1 MTLLTIFSHRR
12 RSVFTAGTDSVR
24 ADTWRPATEF
34 KPALAWSVTAS
45 VAGIFAAAGLAPTL
59 AATLVGLVSA
69 FMAGIRLKSGMAVL
83 KDRAALAGS
92 ALELV
97 SCRIFARRLLRARRD
112 MARKGDTETFA
123 PVWFGRG
130 FDWGPEHAQK
140 LYELSKID
148 VERLIPHRNIC
159 RRLTGTAPKDPRTVG
174 LAAIDGLES
183 RKKDIW
189 VSEKTLEGGTLIVG
203 TTQAGKGVLLTSLVT
218 QAILRGEAVIV
229 IDPKMS
235 SRLKNAVTAAAKLAN
250 RSDPLFFHP
259 NDREG
264 IRINP
269 LTHFERPSEIASRL
283 TAVMADS
290 GPFTSFAW
298 SAVNV
303 VVNLLVHV
311 GRTPSIA
318 GIESVLTGDFEDLLL
333 EAVELDCGPDLFD
346 TLVSEVKLK
355 GKKGREGV
363 LVLLDKARDREA
375 LSEVTL
381 KGAATYA
388 HDPVHFSKITASLM
402 PVLAMLTSGA
412 LRQTLSPADDD
423 AEAMSL
429 SEIIAQRKILY
440 VCLNSLPD
448 PTVAGAIGSLLLA
461 DLASCAGE
469 RYNDTSIARTTVSLF
484 VDECS
489 NVINRSL
496 IEILNKGAE
505 SGLRTTCAMQTVAD
519 LAARLGSTDEARMAL
534 GNFNSLVS
542 LRTKDRLTQ
551 EFVAETF
558 GRTYIAN
565 TAATLTSASDTAHPG
580 HFTAGAS
587 RQITAS
593 REEIIP
599 CDVLG
604 KLPNCEFFASLA
616 GGRLVKGRTPILIAD
631 EDLVSGSNLSS
642 FERNFHDHKAF
653 EIPRLRWPVSDHSP
667 VACRLLL
674 CLGLNRSSRF

>member
-1 MTLLTIFSHRR
+1 MPPPAASALNALSPDPIPDLLVSFMTLLTIFSRRR

-45 VAGIFAAAGLAPTL
+45 VAGVFAAAGLAPTL

-83 KDRAALAGS
+83 KGRAALAGS
-92 ALELV
+92 ALEFV

-203 TTQAGKGVLLTSLVT
+203 TTQAGKGVLLTSLIT

-259 NDREG
+259 NAADG

-565 TAATLTSASDTAHPG
+565 TAATLTSASDTAHLG

-631 EDLVSGSNLSS
+631 EDLVSG
-642 FERNFHDHKAF
+642 
-653 EIPRLRWPVSDHSP
+653 
-667 VACRLLL
+667 
-674 CLGLNRSSRF
+674 

>member
-1 MTLLTIFSHRR
+1 MALLTIFSRRR

-45 VAGIFAAAGLAPTL
+45 VAGVFAAAELAPTL

-69 FMAGIRLKSGMAVL
+69 FMASIRLKSGMAVL

-97 SCRIFARRLLRARRD
+97 SCRVFARRLLRARRD
-112 MARKGDTETFA
+112 MARRGDTETFA

-159 RRLTGTAPKDPRTVG
+159 RRLTGTTPKDPRTVG

-290 GPFTSFAW
+290 SPFAW

-631 EDLVSGSNLSS
+631 EDLISG
-642 FERNFHDHKAF
+642 
-653 EIPRLRWPVSDHSP
+653 
-667 VACRLLL
+667 
-674 CLGLNRSSRF
+674 

>member
-1 MTLLTIFSHRR
+1 MTLLTIFSRRR

-45 VAGIFAAAGLAPTL
+45 VAGVFAAAGLAPTL

-92 ALELV
+92 VLEFV

-148 VERLIPHRNIC
+148 VEQLIPYRNIC
-159 RRLTGTAPKDPRTVG
+159 RTLTGTAPKDPRTVG

-259 NDREG
+259 NDPDG

-283 TAVMADS
+283 TAVMTDS

-333 EAVELDCGPDLFD
+333 EAAELDCGPDLFD

-355 GKKGREGV
+355 GKKSRDGV
-363 LVLLDKARDREA
+363 LLLLDKARDREA
-375 LSEVTL
+375 LSEATL

-412 LRQTLSPADDD
+412 LRQTLSPAYDD

-558 GRTYIAN
+558 GRTYIGN

-580 HFTAGAS
+580 HFTAGV
-587 RQITAS
+587 
-593 REEIIP
+593 P
-599 CDVLG
+599 
-604 KLPNCEFFASLA
+604 ASLSPIRRTTA
-616 GGRLVKGRTPILIAD
+616 RATSSNASGISTNRNARNSPTGGTKKTFKSPFRTAT
-631 EDLVSGSNLSS
+631 
-642 FERNFHDHKAF
+642 
-653 EIPRLRWPVSDHSP
+653 PRST
-667 VACRLLL
+667 
-674 CLGLNRSSRF
+674 G

>member
-1 MTLLTIFSHRR
+1 MSLIKFFTHRR
-12 RSVFTAGTDSVR
+12 RSIFTAGTDAVR
-24 ADTWRPATEF
+24 ADTWRPAVELWPAAAWSLTAAAALSMTLTAMTPPV
-34 KPALAWSVTAS
+34 PALPM
-45 VAGIFAAAGLAPTL
+45 GLAAGVLGTL
-59 AATLVGLVSA
+59 RLRSA
-69 FMAGIRLKSGMAVL
+69 LGVL

-92 ALELV
+92 ALELI
-97 SCRIFARRLLRARRD
+97 SSRSFARRLLRARRD

-148 VERLIPHRNIC
+148 VNRLLPARALC
-159 RRLTGTAPKDPRTVG
+159 KPLTGTEPKDPRTVG
-174 LAAIDGLES
+174 LSAIDGLES
-183 RKKDIW
+183 HKTDIW

-235 SRLKNAVTAAAKLAN
+235 SRLQNAVTAAAKLAR
-250 RSDPLFFHP
+250 RSPPLFFHP
-259 NDREG
+259 NHPEG
-264 IRINP
+264 LRINP
-269 LTHFERPSEIASRL
+269 LTHFERPSEIASRI
-283 TAVMADS
+283 TAVMSDS

-303 VVNLLVHV
+303 VVDLLVHV

-318 GIESVLTGDFEDLLL
+318 TIEAVLAGDFEDLLL
-333 EAVELDCGPDLFD
+333 EAAELDCGEDYFD
-346 TLVSEVKLK
+346 MLVSEAKVK
-355 GKKGREGV
+355 GKKGRDGV
-363 LVLLDKARDREA
+363 LDVLERAKTEGR
-375 LSEVTL
+375 LSEATL

-412 LRQTLSPADDD
+412 LRQTLSPRDDD
-423 AEAMSL
+423 PLAMSL

-448 PTVAGAIGSLLLA
+448 PTVAGAIGSMLLA

-469 RYNDTSIARTTVSLF
+469 RYNNTSISRNTVSLF

-489 NVINRSL
+489 NTINRSL

-534 GNFNSLVS
+534 GNFNSLVA

-616 GGRLVKGRTPILIAD
+616 GGRLIKGRTPILIPD
-631 EDLVSGSNLSS
+631 EDL
-642 FERNFHDHKAF
+642 
-653 EIPRLRWPVSDHSP
+653 
-667 VACRLLL
+667 L
-674 CLGLNRSSRF
+674 CE

>member
-1 MTLLTIFSHRR
+1 MSLIKFFTHRR
-12 RSVFTAGTDSVR
+12 RSIFTAGTDAVR
-24 ADTWRPATEF
+24 ADTWRPAVELWPAAAWSLTAAAALSMTLTAMTPPV
-34 KPALAWSVTAS
+34 PALPM
-45 VAGIFAAAGLAPTL
+45 GLAAGVLGTL
-59 AATLVGLVSA
+59 RLRSA
-69 FMAGIRLKSGMAVL
+69 LGVL

-92 ALELV
+92 ALELI
-97 SCRIFARRLLRARRD
+97 SSRSFARRLLRARRD
-112 MARKGDTETFA
+112 MAGKGNNETFA

-148 VERLIPHRNIC
+148 VNRLLPARALC
-159 RRLTGTAPKDPRTVG
+159 KLLTGTEPKDSRTVG
-174 LAAIDGLES
+174 LSAIDGLEG

-218 QAILRGEAVIV
+218 QAILRGESVIV

-235 SRLKNAVTAAAKLAN
+235 SRLQNAVTAAAKLAR
-250 RSDPLFFHP
+250 RSPPLFFHP
-259 NDREG
+259 NDPEG
-264 IRINP
+264 LRINP
-269 LTHFERPSEIASRL
+269 LTHFERPSEIASRI
-283 TAVMADS
+283 TAVMSDS

-303 VVNLLVHV
+303 VVDLLVHV

-318 GIESVLTGDFEDLLL
+318 TIEAVLTGDFEDLLL
-333 EAVELDCGPDLFD
+333 QAAEQDCGEDYFD
-346 TLVSEVKLK
+346 MLVSEAKVK

-363 LVLLDKARDREA
+363 LDVLERARAEER
-375 LSEVTL
+375 LSEATL

-412 LRQTLSPADDD
+412 LRQTLSPRDDD
-423 AEAMSL
+423 PLAMSL

-448 PTVAGAIGSLLLA
+448 PTVAGAIGSMLLA

-469 RYNDTSIARTTVSLF
+469 RYNNTSISRNTVSLF

-489 NVINRSL
+489 NTINRSL

-534 GNFNSLVS
+534 GNFNSLVA

-616 GGRLVKGRTPILIAD
+616 GGRLIKGRTPILIPD
-631 EDLVSGSNLSS
+631 EDL
-642 FERNFHDHKAF
+642 
-653 EIPRLRWPVSDHSP
+653 
-667 VACRLLL
+667 L
-674 CLGLNRSSRF
+674 CK

>member
-1 MTLLTIFSHRR
+1 MPPPAASALNALSPDLIPDLLVSFMALLTIFSRRR
-12 RSVFTAGTDSVR
+12 RSVFTAGIDSVR
-24 ADTWRPATEF
+24 ADTWRPATEL

-45 VAGIFAAAGLAPTL
+45 VAGVFAAAGLAPAF
-59 AATLVGLVSA
+59 AASLVGLVSA

-83 KDRAALAGS
+83 KDQAALAGS
-92 ALELV
+92 ALELI
-97 SCRIFARRLLRARRD
+97 SCRVFARRLLRARRD

-283 TAVMADS
+283 TAVMTDS

-303 VVNLLVHV
+303 VVNILVHV

-363 LVLLDKARDREA
+363 LLLLDKARDREA

-631 EDLVSGSNLSS
+631 EDLVSG
-642 FERNFHDHKAF
+642 
-653 EIPRLRWPVSDHSP
+653 
-667 VACRLLL
+667 
-674 CLGLNRSSRF
+674 

>member
-1 MTLLTIFSHRR
+1 MSLIKFFTHRR
-12 RSVFTAGTDSVR
+12 RSIFTAGTDAVR
-24 ADTWRPATEF
+24 ADTWRPAVELWPAAAWSLTAAAALSMTLTAMTPPV
-34 KPALAWSVTAS
+34 PALPM
-45 VAGIFAAAGLAPTL
+45 GLAAGVLGTL
-59 AATLVGLVSA
+59 RLRSA
-69 FMAGIRLKSGMAVL
+69 LNVL

-92 ALELV
+92 ALELI
-97 SCRIFARRLLRARRD
+97 SSRSFARRLLRARRD

-148 VERLIPHRNIC
+148 VNRLLPARALC
-159 RRLTGTAPKDPRTVG
+159 KLLTGTEPKDPRTVG
-174 LAAIDGLES
+174 LSAIDGLES
-183 RKKDIW
+183 HKTDIW

-235 SRLKNAVTAAAKLAN
+235 SRLQNAVTAAAKLAH
-250 RSDPLFFHP
+250 RSPPLFFHP
-259 NDREG
+259 NHPEG
-264 IRINP
+264 LHINP
-269 LTHFERPSEIASRL
+269 LTHFERPSEIASRI
-283 TAVMADS
+283 TAVMSDS

-303 VVNLLVHV
+303 VVDLLVHV
-311 GRTPSIA
+311 GQTPSIA
-318 GIESVLTGDFEDLLL
+318 AIESVLTGDFEDLLL
-333 EAVELDCGPDLFD
+333 EAAEFDCGEDYFNM
-346 TLVSEVKLK
+346 LVSEAKVK

-363 LVLLDKARDREA
+363 LDVLERARAEER
-375 LSEVTL
+375 LSEATL

-412 LRQTLSPADDD
+412 LRQTLSPRDDD
-423 AEAMSL
+423 PLAMSL

-448 PTVAGAIGSLLLA
+448 PTVAGAIGSMLLA

-469 RYNDTSIARTTVSLF
+469 RYNNTSISRNTVSLF

-489 NVINRSL
+489 NTINRSL

-534 GNFNSLVS
+534 GNFNSLVA

-616 GGRLVKGRTPILIAD
+616 GGRLIKGRTPILIPD
-631 EDLVSGSNLSS
+631 EDL
-642 FERNFHDHKAF
+642 
-653 EIPRLRWPVSDHSP
+653 
-667 VACRLLL
+667 L
-674 CLGLNRSSRF
+674 CE

>member
-1 MTLLTIFSHRR
+1 MSLIKFFIHRR
-12 RSVFTAGTDSVR
+12 RSIFTAGTDAVR
-24 ADTWRPATEF
+24 ADTWRPAVELWPAAVWSLTAAAALSMTLTAMTPPV
-34 KPALAWSVTAS
+34 PALPM
-45 VAGIFAAAGLAPTL
+45 GLAAGVLGTL
-59 AATLVGLVSA
+59 RLRSA
-69 FMAGIRLKSGMAVL
+69 LNVL

-92 ALELV
+92 ALELI
-97 SCRIFARRLLRARRD
+97 SSRSFARRLLRARRD

-148 VERLIPHRNIC
+148 VNRLLPARVLC
-159 RRLTGTAPKDPRTVG
+159 KLLTGTEPKDSRTVG
-174 LAAIDGLES
+174 FSAIDGLES

-218 QAILRGEAVIV
+218 QAILRGESVIV

-235 SRLKNAVTAAAKLAN
+235 SRLQNAVTASAKLAH
-250 RSDPLFFHP
+250 RSPPLFFHP
-259 NDREG
+259 NHPEG
-264 IRINP
+264 LRINP
-269 LTHFERPSEIASRL
+269 LTHFERPSEIASRI
-283 TAVMADS
+283 TAVMSDS

-303 VVNLLVHV
+303 VVDLLVHV

-318 GIESVLTGDFEDLLL
+318 TIEAVLTGDFEDLLL
-333 EAVELDCGPDLFD
+333 EAAELDCGEDYFD
-346 TLVSEVKLK
+346 MLVSEAKVK
-355 GKKGREGV
+355 GKKGRDGV
-363 LVLLDKARDREA
+363 LDVLERAKTEGR
-375 LSEVTL
+375 LSEATL

-412 LRQTLSPADDD
+412 LRQTLSPRDDD
-423 AEAMSL
+423 PLAMSL

-448 PTVAGAIGSLLLA
+448 PTVAGAIGSMLLA

-469 RYNDTSIARTTVSLF
+469 RYNNTSISRNTVSLF

-489 NVINRSL
+489 NTINRSL

-534 GNFNSLVS
+534 GNFNSLVA

-565 TAATLTSASDTAHPG
+565 TAATLTSASDTAHLG

-616 GGRLVKGRTPILIAD
+616 GGRLIKGRTPILIPD
-631 EDLVSGSNLSS
+631 EDL
-642 FERNFHDHKAF
+642 
-653 EIPRLRWPVSDHSP
+653 
-667 VACRLLL
+667 L
-674 CLGLNRSSRF
+674 CE

>member
-1 MTLLTIFSHRR
+1 MSLIKFLTHRR
-12 RSVFTAGTDSVR
+12 RSIFTAGTDAVR
-24 ADTWRPATEF
+24 ADTWRPAVELWPAAAWSLTAATALGLTLTAMTPPV
-34 KPALAWSVTAS
+34 PALPLGLAAS
-45 VAGIFAAAGLAPTL
+45 VL
-59 AATLVGLVSA
+59 AAL
-69 FMAGIRLKSGMAVL
+69 RLKSALSVL
-83 KDRAALAGS
+83 KNRAALAGS
-92 ALELV
+92 ALELI
-97 SCRIFARRLLRARRD
+97 SSRSFARRLLRARRD
-112 MARKGDTETFA
+112 MAHKGDTETFA

-148 VERLIPHRNIC
+148 VNRLLPARALC
-159 RRLTGTAPKDPRTVG
+159 KLLTGTEPKDPRTVG
-174 LAAIDGLES
+174 LSAIDGLES
-183 RKKDIW
+183 HKTDIW

-235 SRLKNAVTAAAKLAN
+235 SRLQNAVTAAAKLAR
-250 RSDPLFFHP
+250 RSLPLFFHP
-259 NDREG
+259 NHPEG
-264 IRINP
+264 LRINP
-269 LTHFERPSEIASRL
+269 LTHFERPSEIASRI
-283 TAVMADS
+283 TAVMSDS

-303 VVNLLVHV
+303 VVELLVHV

-318 GIESVLTGDFEDLLL
+318 TIEAVLTGDFEDLLL
-333 EAVELDCGPDLFD
+333 QAAEQDCGEDYFD
-346 TLVSEVKLK
+346 MLVSEAKVK
-355 GKKGREGV
+355 GKKGRDGV
-363 LVLLDKARDREA
+363 LDVLERAKTEGR
-375 LSEVTL
+375 LSEATL

-412 LRQTLSPADDD
+412 LRQTLSPRDDD
-423 AEAMSL
+423 PLAMSL

-448 PTVAGAIGSLLLA
+448 PTVAGAIGSMLLA

-469 RYNDTSIARTTVSLF
+469 RYNNTSISRNTVSLF

-489 NVINRSL
+489 NTINRSL

-519 LAARLGSTDEARMAL
+519 LAARLGSIDEARMAL
-534 GNFNSLVS
+534 GNFNSLVA

-604 KLPNCEFFASLA
+604 KLPNCEFLASLA
-616 GGRLVKGRTPILIAD
+616 GGRLIKGRTPILIPD
-631 EDLVSGSNLSS
+631 EDL
-642 FERNFHDHKAF
+642 
-653 EIPRLRWPVSDHSP
+653 
-667 VACRLLL
+667 L
-674 CLGLNRSSRF
+674 CK

>member
-1 MTLLTIFSHRR
+1 
-12 RSVFTAGTDSVR
+12 
-24 ADTWRPATEF
+24 
-34 KPALAWSVTAS
+34 
-45 VAGIFAAAGLAPTL
+45 
-59 AATLVGLVSA
+59 
-69 FMAGIRLKSGMAVL
+69 MAG
-83 KDRAALAGS
+83 
-92 ALELV
+92 
-97 SCRIFARRLLRARRD
+97 
-112 MARKGDTETFA
+112 KGNNETFA
-123 PVWFGRG
+123 PVWFGLG

-148 VERLIPHRNIC
+148 VNRLLPARALC
-159 RRLTGTAPKDPRTVG
+159 KLLTGTEPKDSRTVG
-174 LAAIDGLES
+174 LSAIDGLES

-218 QAILRGEAVIV
+218 QAILRGESVIV

-235 SRLKNAVTAAAKLAN
+235 SRLQNAVTAAAKLAH
-250 RSDPLFFHP
+250 RSPPLFFHP
-259 NDREG
+259 NHPEG
-264 IRINP
+264 LRINP
-269 LTHFERPSEIASRL
+269 LTHFERPSEIASRI
-283 TAVMADS
+283 TAVMSDS

-303 VVNLLVHV
+303 VVDLLVHV

-318 GIESVLTGDFEDLLL
+318 AIESVLTGDFEDLLL
-333 EAVELDCGPDLFD
+333 KAAELDCGENYFD
-346 TLVSEVKLK
+346 MLVSEAKVK

-363 LVLLDKARDREA
+363 LDVLDRARAEER
-375 LSEVTL
+375 LSEATL

-412 LRQTLSPADDD
+412 LRQTLSPRDDD
-423 AEAMSL
+423 PLAMSL

-448 PTVAGAIGSLLLA
+448 PTVAGAIGSMLLA

-469 RYNDTSIARTTVSLF
+469 RYNNASISRNTVSLF

-489 NVINRSL
+489 NTINRSL

-534 GNFNSLVS
+534 GNFNSLVA

-616 GGRLVKGRTPILIAD
+616 GGRLIKGRTPILIPD
-631 EDLVSGSNLSS
+631 EDL
-642 FERNFHDHKAF
+642 
-653 EIPRLRWPVSDHSP
+653 
-667 VACRLLL
+667 L
-674 CLGLNRSSRF
+674 CE

>member
-1 MTLLTIFSHRR
+1 MSLIKFFIHRR
-12 RSVFTAGTDSVR
+12 RSIFTAGTDAVR
-24 ADTWRPATEF
+24 ADTWRPAVELWPAAVWSLTAAAALSMTLTAMTPPV
-34 KPALAWSVTAS
+34 PALPM
-45 VAGIFAAAGLAPTL
+45 GLAAGVLGTL
-59 AATLVGLVSA
+59 RLRSA
-69 FMAGIRLKSGMAVL
+69 LNVL

-92 ALELV
+92 ALELI
-97 SCRIFARRLLRARRD
+97 SSRSFARRLLRARRD

-148 VERLIPHRNIC
+148 VNRLLPARALC
-159 RRLTGTAPKDPRTVG
+159 KLLTGTEPKDSRTVG
-174 LAAIDGLES
+174 LSAIDGLES

-218 QAILRGEAVIV
+218 QAILRGESVIV

-235 SRLKNAVTAAAKLAN
+235 SRLQNAVTAAAKLAR
-250 RSDPLFFHP
+250 RSPPLFFHP
-259 NDREG
+259 NHPEG
-264 IRINP
+264 LRINP
-269 LTHFERPSEIASRL
+269 LTHFERPSEIASRI
-283 TAVMADS
+283 TAVMSDS

-303 VVNLLVHV
+303 VVDLLVHV
-311 GRTPSIA
+311 GQTPSIA
-318 GIESVLTGDFEDLLL
+318 AIESVLTGDFEDLLL
-333 EAVELDCGPDLFD
+333 EAAELDCGEDYFD
-346 TLVSEVKLK
+346 MLVSEAKVK

-363 LVLLDKARDREA
+363 LDVLERARVEER
-375 LSEVTL
+375 LSEATL
-381 KGAATYA
+381 KGASTYA
-388 HDPVHFSKITASLM
+388 HDPVHFASLM

-412 LRQTLSPADDD
+412 LRQTLSPRDDD
-423 AEAMSL
+423 PLAMSL

-448 PTVAGAIGSLLLA
+448 PTVAGAIGSILLA

-469 RYNDTSIARTTVSLF
+469 RYNNTSISRNTVSLF

-489 NVINRSL
+489 NTINRSL

-534 GNFNSLVS
+534 GNFNSLVA

-587 RQITAS
+587 RQITVS

-616 GGRLVKGRTPILIAD
+616 GGRLIKGRTPILIPD
-631 EDLVSGSNLSS
+631 EDL
-642 FERNFHDHKAF
+642 
-653 EIPRLRWPVSDHSP
+653 
-667 VACRLLL
+667 L
-674 CLGLNRSSRF
+674 CE

>member
-1 MTLLTIFSHRR
+1 MSLVKFFTHRR
-12 RSVFTAGTDSVR
+12 RSIFTAGTDAVR
-24 ADTWRPATEF
+24 ADTWRPAVELWPAAAWSLTAAAALSMTLTAMTPPV
-34 KPALAWSVTAS
+34 PALPM
-45 VAGIFAAAGLAPTL
+45 GLAAGVL
-59 AATLVGLVSA
+59 ATLRLRSA
-69 FMAGIRLKSGMAVL
+69 LGIL

-92 ALELV
+92 ALELI
-97 SCRIFARRLLRARRD
+97 SSRSFARRLLRARRD
-112 MARKGDTETFA
+112 MAGKGNNETFA

-148 VERLIPHRNIC
+148 VNRLLPARALC
-159 RRLTGTAPKDPRTVG
+159 KLLTGTEPKDSHTVG
-174 LAAIDGLES
+174 LSAIDGLES

-218 QAILRGEAVIV
+218 QAILRGESVIV

-235 SRLKNAVTAAAKLAN
+235 SRLQNAVTAAAKLAH
-250 RSDPLFFHP
+250 RSPPLFFHP
-259 NDREG
+259 NHPEG
-264 IRINP
+264 LRINP
-269 LTHFERPSEIASRL
+269 LTHFERPSEIASRI
-283 TAVMADS
+283 TAVMSDS

-303 VVNLLVHV
+303 VVDLLVHV

-318 GIESVLTGDFEDLLL
+318 TIEAVLTGDFEDLLL
-333 EAVELDCGPDLFD
+333 QAAEQDCGEDYFD
-346 TLVSEVKLK
+346 MLVSEAKVK

-363 LVLLDKARDREA
+363 LDVLERARAEER
-375 LSEVTL
+375 LSEATL

-412 LRQTLSPADDD
+412 LRQTLSPRDDD
-423 AEAMSL
+423 PLAMSL

-448 PTVAGAIGSLLLA
+448 PTVAGAIGSMLLA

-469 RYNDTSIARTTVSLF
+469 RYNNTSISRNTVSLF

-489 NVINRSL
+489 NTINRSL

-534 GNFNSLVS
+534 GNFNSLVA

-616 GGRLVKGRTPILIAD
+616 GGRLIKGRTPILIPD
-631 EDLVSGSNLSS
+631 EDL
-642 FERNFHDHKAF
+642 
-653 EIPRLRWPVSDHSP
+653 
-667 VACRLLL
+667 L
-674 CLGLNRSSRF
+674 CK

>member
-1 MTLLTIFSHRR
+1 MSLIKFFIHRR
-12 RSVFTAGTDSVR
+12 RSIFTAGTDAVR
-24 ADTWRPATEF
+24 ADTWRPAVELWPAAVWSLTAAAALSMTLTAVTPPV
-34 KPALAWSVTAS
+34 PALPLGL
-45 VAGIFAAAGLAPTL
+45 VAGVL
-59 AATLVGLVSA
+59 ATLRLRSA
-69 FMAGIRLKSGMAVL
+69 LGVL

-92 ALELV
+92 ALELI
-97 SCRIFARRLLRARRD
+97 SSRSFARRLLRARRD
-112 MARKGDTETFA
+112 IARKGDTETFA

-148 VERLIPHRNIC
+148 VNRLLPARALC
-159 RRLTGTAPKDPRTVG
+159 KLLTGTEPKDPRTVG
-174 LAAIDGLES
+174 LSAIDGLEGH
-183 RKKDIW
+183 KTDIW

-218 QAILRGEAVIV
+218 QAILRGESVIV

-235 SRLKNAVTAAAKLAN
+235 SRLQNAVTAAAKLAH
-250 RSDPLFFHP
+250 RSPPLFFHP
-259 NDREG
+259 NHPEG
-264 IRINP
+264 LRINP
-269 LTHFERPSEIASRL
+269 LTHFERPSEIASRI
-283 TAVMADS
+283 TTVMSDS

-303 VVNLLVHV
+303 VVDLLIHV
-311 GRTPSIA
+311 GQTPSIA
-318 GIESVLTGDFEDLLL
+318 AIESILTGDFEDLLL
-333 EAVELDCGPDLFD
+333 EAAELDCGEDYFD
-346 TLVSEVKLK
+346 MLVSEAKVK
-355 GKKGREGV
+355 GKKGRDGV
-363 LVLLDKARDREA
+363 LDVLERAKTEGR
-375 LSEVTL
+375 LSEATL

-412 LRQTLSPADDD
+412 LRQTLSPRDDD
-423 AEAMSL
+423 PLAMSL

-448 PTVAGAIGSLLLA
+448 PTVAGAIGSMLLA

-469 RYNDTSIARTTVSLF
+469 RYNNTSISRNTVSLF

-489 NVINRSL
+489 NTINRSL

-519 LAARLGSTDEARMAL
+519 LAARLGSIDEARMAL
-534 GNFNSLVS
+534 GNFNSLVA

-616 GGRLVKGRTPILIAD
+616 GGRLIKGRTPILIPD
-631 EDLVSGSNLSS
+631 EDL
-642 FERNFHDHKAF
+642 
-653 EIPRLRWPVSDHSP
+653 
-667 VACRLLL
+667 L
-674 CLGLNRSSRF
+674 CE

>member
-1 MTLLTIFSHRR
+1 MSLIKFFTHRR
-12 RSVFTAGTDSVR
+12 RSIFTAGTDAVR
-24 ADTWRPATEF
+24 ADTWRPTVELWPAAAWSLTAAAALSMTLTAMTPPV
-34 KPALAWSVTAS
+34 PALPM
-45 VAGIFAAAGLAPTL
+45 GLAAGVLGTL
-59 AATLVGLVSA
+59 RLRSA
-69 FMAGIRLKSGMAVL
+69 LGIL

-97 SCRIFARRLLRARRD
+97 SSRSFARRLLRARRD
-112 MARKGDTETFA
+112 MAVKGNNETFA

-148 VERLIPHRNIC
+148 VNRLLPARALC
-159 RRLTGTAPKDPRTVG
+159 KLLTGTEPKDPRTVG
-174 LAAIDGLES
+174 LSAIDGLES
-183 RKKDIW
+183 HKTDIW

-235 SRLKNAVTAAAKLAN
+235 SRLQNAVTAAAKLAR
-250 RSDPLFFHP
+250 RSPPLFFHP
-259 NDREG
+259 NHPEG
-264 IRINP
+264 LRINP
-269 LTHFERPSEIASRL
+269 LTHFERPSEIASRI
-283 TAVMADS
+283 TAVMSDS

-303 VVNLLVHV
+303 VVDLLVHV

-318 GIESVLTGDFEDLLL
+318 TIEAVLTSDFEDLLL
-333 EAVELDCGPDLFD
+333 EAAELDCGEDYFD
-346 TLVSEVKLK
+346 MLVSEAKVK

-363 LVLLDKARDREA
+363 LDVLERARAEER
-375 LSEVTL
+375 LSEATL

-388 HDPVHFSKITASLM
+388 HDPVHFAKITASLM

-412 LRQTLSPADDD
+412 LRQTLSPRDDD
-423 AEAMSL
+423 PLAMSL

-448 PTVAGAIGSLLLA
+448 PTVAGAIGSMLLA

-469 RYNDTSIARTTVSLF
+469 RYNNTSISRNTVSLF

-489 NVINRSL
+489 NTINRSL

-534 GNFNSLVS
+534 GNFNSLVA

-558 GRTYIAN
+558 GRPYIAN

-616 GGRLVKGRTPILIAD
+616 GGRLIKGRTPILIPD
-631 EDLVSGSNLSS
+631 EDL
-642 FERNFHDHKAF
+642 
-653 EIPRLRWPVSDHSP
+653 
-667 VACRLLL
+667 L
-674 CLGLNRSSRF
+674 CK

>member
-1 MTLLTIFSHRR
+1 MPPPAASALNALPPDLIPDLLVSFMALLTIFSRRR

-24 ADTWRPATEF
+24 ADTWRPATEL

-45 VAGIFAAAGLAPTL
+45 VAGVFAAAGLAPAF
-59 AATLVGLVSA
+59 AASLVGLVSA

-92 ALELV
+92 ALELI
-97 SCRIFARRLLRARRD
+97 SCRVFARRLLRARRD

-148 VERLIPHRNIC
+148 VEQLIPHRNIC
-159 RRLTGTAPKDPRTVG
+159 RTLTGTAPKDPRTVG
-174 LAAIDGLES
+174 LAAVDGLES

-259 NDREG
+259 NDPDG

-283 TAVMADS
+283 TAVMTDS

-333 EAVELDCGPDLFD
+333 EAAELDCGPDLFD

-355 GKKGREGV
+355 GKKGREDV
-363 LVLLDKARDREA
+363 LLLLDKARDREA
-375 LSEVTL
+375 LSEATL

-448 PTVAGAIGSLLLA
+448 PTVAGAIGSVLLA

-631 EDLVSGSNLSS
+631 EDLVSG
-642 FERNFHDHKAF
+642 
-653 EIPRLRWPVSDHSP
+653 
-667 VACRLLL
+667 
-674 CLGLNRSSRF
+674 

>member
-1 MTLLTIFSHRR
+1 MSLIKFLTHRR
-12 RSVFTAGTDSVR
+12 RSIFTAGTDAVR
-24 ADTWRPATEF
+24 ADTWRPAVELWPAAAWGLTATAALSMTLTAMTPPV
-34 KPALAWSVTAS
+34 PALPM
-45 VAGIFAAAGLAPTL
+45 GLAAGVLGTL
-59 AATLVGLVSA
+59 RLRSA
-69 FMAGIRLKSGMAVL
+69 LNVL

-92 ALELV
+92 ALELI
-97 SCRIFARRLLRARRD
+97 SSRSFARRLLRARRD
-112 MARKGDTETFA
+112 MAGKGNNETFA

-148 VERLIPHRNIC
+148 VNRLLPARALC
-159 RRLTGTAPKDPRTVG
+159 KLLTGTEPKDSRTVG
-174 LAAIDGLES
+174 LSAIDGLES

-235 SRLKNAVTAAAKLAN
+235 SRLQNAVTAAAKLAH
-250 RSDPLFFHP
+250 RSAPLFFHP
-259 NDREG
+259 NHPEG
-264 IRINP
+264 LRINP
-269 LTHFERPSEIASRL
+269 LTHFERPSEIASRI
-283 TAVMADS
+283 TAVMSDS

-303 VVNLLVHV
+303 VVDLLVHV
-311 GRTPSIA
+311 GQTPSIA
-318 GIESVLTGDFEDLLL
+318 AIESILTGDFEDLLL
-333 EAVELDCGPDLFD
+333 EAAELDCGEDYFD
-346 TLVSEVKLK
+346 MLVSEAKVKD
-355 GKKGREGV
+355 KKGREGV
-363 LVLLDKARDREA
+363 LDVLERARAEER
-375 LSEVTL
+375 LSEATL
-381 KGAATYA
+381 KGASTYA
-388 HDPVHFSKITASLM
+388 HDPVHFAKITASLM

-412 LRQTLSPADDD
+412 LRQTLSPRDDD
-423 AEAMSL
+423 PLAMSL

-448 PTVAGAIGSLLLA
+448 PTVAGAIGSMLLA

-469 RYNDTSIARTTVSLF
+469 RYNNTSISRNTVSLF

-489 NVINRSL
+489 NTINRSL

-534 GNFNSLVS
+534 GNFNSLVA

-616 GGRLVKGRTPILIAD
+616 GGRLIKGRTPILIPD
-631 EDLVSGSNLSS
+631 EDL
-642 FERNFHDHKAF
+642 
-653 EIPRLRWPVSDHSP
+653 
-667 VACRLLL
+667 L
-674 CLGLNRSSRF
+674 CK

>member
-1 MTLLTIFSHRR
+1 
-12 RSVFTAGTDSVR
+12 
-24 ADTWRPATEF
+24 
-34 KPALAWSVTAS
+34 
-45 VAGIFAAAGLAPTL
+45 
-59 AATLVGLVSA
+59 
-69 FMAGIRLKSGMAVL
+69 
-83 KDRAALAGS
+83 
-92 ALELV
+92 
-97 SCRIFARRLLRARRD
+97 
-112 MARKGDTETFA
+112 
-123 PVWFGRG
+123 
-130 FDWGPEHAQK
+130 
-140 LYELSKID
+140 
-148 VERLIPHRNIC
+148 
-159 RRLTGTAPKDPRTVG
+159 
-174 LAAIDGLES
+174 
-183 RKKDIW
+183 
-189 VSEKTLEGGTLIVG
+189 
-203 TTQAGKGVLLTSLVT
+203 
-218 QAILRGEAVIV
+218 
-229 IDPKMS
+229 
-235 SRLKNAVTAAAKLAN
+235 
-250 RSDPLFFHP
+250 
-259 NDREG
+259 
-264 IRINP
+264 
-269 LTHFERPSEIASRL
+269 
-283 TAVMADS
+283 
-290 GPFTSFAW
+290 
-298 SAVNV
+298 
-303 VVNLLVHV
+303 
-311 GRTPSIA
+311 
-318 GIESVLTGDFEDLLL
+318 
-333 EAVELDCGPDLFD
+333 
-346 TLVSEVKLK
+346 
-355 GKKGREGV
+355 
-363 LVLLDKARDREA
+363 
-375 LSEVTL
+375 
-381 KGAATYA
+381 
-388 HDPVHFSKITASLM
+388 
-402 PVLAMLTSGA
+402 MLTSGA

-565 TAATLTSASDTAHPG
+565 TTATLTSASDTAHPG

-631 EDLVSGSNLSS
+631 EDLVSG
-642 FERNFHDHKAF
+642 
-653 EIPRLRWPVSDHSP
+653 
-667 VACRLLL
+667 
-674 CLGLNRSSRF
+674 

>member
-1 MTLLTIFSHRR
+1 MSLIKFFTHRR
-12 RSVFTAGTDSVR
+12 RSIFTAGTDAVR
-24 ADTWRPATEF
+24 ADTWRPAVELWPAAAWSLTAAAALSMTLTAVTPPV
-34 KPALAWSVTAS
+34 PALPM
-45 VAGIFAAAGLAPTL
+45 GLAAGVL
-59 AATLVGLVSA
+59 ATLRLRSA
-69 FMAGIRLKSGMAVL
+69 LNVL

-92 ALELV
+92 ALELI
-97 SCRIFARRLLRARRD
+97 SSRSFARRLLRARRD

-148 VERLIPHRNIC
+148 VNRLLPARALC
-159 RRLTGTAPKDPRTVG
+159 KLLTGTEPKDPRTVG
-174 LAAIDGLES
+174 LSAIDGLES
-183 RKKDIW
+183 HKTDIW

-235 SRLKNAVTAAAKLAN
+235 SRLQNAVTAAAKLAH
-250 RSDPLFFHP
+250 RSPPLFFHP
-259 NDREG
+259 NHPEG
-264 IRINP
+264 LRINP
-269 LTHFERPSEIASRL
+269 LTHFERPSEIASRI
-283 TAVMADS
+283 TAVMSDS

-303 VVNLLVHV
+303 VVDLLIHV
-311 GRTPSIA
+311 GQTPSIA
-318 GIESVLTGDFEDLLL
+318 AIESILTGDFEDLPL
-333 EAVELDCGPDLFD
+333 EAAELDCGEDYFD
-346 TLVSEVKLK
+346 MLVSEAKVK

-363 LVLLDKARDREA
+363 LDVLERARAEER
-375 LSEVTL
+375 LSEATL

-412 LRQTLSPADDD
+412 LRQTLSPRDDD
-423 AEAMSL
+423 PLAMSL

-448 PTVAGAIGSLLLA
+448 PTVAGAIGSMLLA

-469 RYNDTSIARTTVSLF
+469 RYNNTSISRNTVSLF

-489 NVINRSL
+489 NTINRSL

-534 GNFNSLVS
+534 GNFNSLVA

-616 GGRLVKGRTPILIAD
+616 GGRLIKGRTLILIPD
-631 EDLVSGSNLSS
+631 EDL
-642 FERNFHDHKAF
+642 
-653 EIPRLRWPVSDHSP
+653 
-667 VACRLLL
+667 L
-674 CLGLNRSSRF
+674 CE

>member
-1 MTLLTIFSHRR
+1 MALLTIFSRRR

-45 VAGIFAAAGLAPTL
+45 VAGVFAAAGLAPAF
-59 AATLVGLVSA
+59 AASLVGLVSA

-97 SCRIFARRLLRARRD
+97 SCRVFARRLLRARRD

-259 NDREG
+259 NNPEG

-333 EAVELDCGPDLFD
+333 EAAELDCGPDLFD

-363 LVLLDKARDREA
+363 LLLLDKARDREA
-375 LSEVTL
+375 LSEATL

-412 LRQTLSPADDD
+412 LRQTLSPADD

-631 EDLVSGSNLSS
+631 EDLVSG
-642 FERNFHDHKAF
+642 
-653 EIPRLRWPVSDHSP
+653 
-667 VACRLLL
+667 
-674 CLGLNRSSRF
+674 

>member
-1 MTLLTIFSHRR
+1 MSLIKFLTHRR
-12 RSVFTAGTDSVR
+12 RSIFTAGTDAVR
-24 ADTWRPATEF
+24 ADTWRPAVELWPAAAWSLTAATALGLTLTAMTPPV
-34 KPALAWSVTAS
+34 PALPLGLAAS
-45 VAGIFAAAGLAPTL
+45 VL
-59 AATLVGLVSA
+59 AAL
-69 FMAGIRLKSGMAVL
+69 RLKSALSVL
-83 KDRAALAGS
+83 KNRAALAGS
-92 ALELV
+92 ALELI
-97 SCRIFARRLLRARRD
+97 SSRSFARRLLRARRD
-112 MARKGDTETFA
+112 MAHKGDTETFA

-148 VERLIPHRNIC
+148 VNRLLPARALC
-159 RRLTGTAPKDPRTVG
+159 KLLTGTEPKDPRTVG
-174 LAAIDGLES
+174 LSAIDGLES
-183 RKKDIW
+183 HKTDIW

-235 SRLKNAVTAAAKLAN
+235 SRLQNAVTAAAKLAR
-250 RSDPLFFHP
+250 RSLPLFFHP
-259 NDREG
+259 NHPEG
-264 IRINP
+264 LRINP
-269 LTHFERPSEIASRL
+269 LTHFERPSEIASRI
-283 TAVMADS
+283 TAVMSDS

-303 VVNLLVHV
+303 VVELLVHV

-318 GIESVLTGDFEDLLL
+318 TIEAVLTGDFEDLLL
-333 EAVELDCGPDLFD
+333 QAAEQDCGEDYFD
-346 TLVSEVKLK
+346 MLVSEAKVK
-355 GKKGREGV
+355 GKKGRDGV
-363 LVLLDKARDREA
+363 LDVLERAKTEGR
-375 LSEVTL
+375 LSEATL

-412 LRQTLSPADDD
+412 LRQTLSPRDDD
-423 AEAMSL
+423 PLAMSL

-448 PTVAGAIGSLLLA
+448 PTVAGAIGSMLLA

-469 RYNDTSIARTTVSLF
+469 RYNNTSISRNTVSLF

-489 NVINRSL
+489 NTINRSL

-519 LAARLGSTDEARMAL
+519 LAARLGSIDEARMAL
-534 GNFNSLVS
+534 GNFNSLVA

-616 GGRLVKGRTPILIAD
+616 GGRLIKGRTPILIPD
-631 EDLVSGSNLSS
+631 EDL
-642 FERNFHDHKAF
+642 
-653 EIPRLRWPVSDHSP
+653 
-667 VACRLLL
+667 L
-674 CLGLNRSSRF
+674 CK

>member
-1 MTLLTIFSHRR
+1 MPPPAASALNALSPDPIPDLLVSFMALLTIFSRRR

-45 VAGIFAAAGLAPTL
+45 VAGVFAAAGLAPAF
-59 AATLVGLVSA
+59 AASLVGLVSA

-92 ALELV
+92 AVELI
-97 SCRIFARRLLRARRD
+97 SCRVFARRLLRARRD

-148 VERLIPHRNIC
+148 VEQLIPHRNIC
-159 RRLTGTAPKDPRTVG
+159 RTLTGTAPKDPRTVG

-189 VSEKTLEGGTLIVG
+189 VSEKTLEGGTIIVG

-259 NDREG
+259 NDPEG

-303 VVNLLVHV
+303 VVNLLVRV

-363 LVLLDKARDREA
+363 LLLLDKARDREA

-631 EDLVSGSNLSS
+631 EDLISG
-642 FERNFHDHKAF
+642 
-653 EIPRLRWPVSDHSP
+653 
-667 VACRLLL
+667 
-674 CLGLNRSSRF
+674 

>member
-1 MTLLTIFSHRR
+1 MSLIKLLTHRR
-12 RSVFTAGTDSVR
+12 RSIFTAGTDAVR
-24 ADTWRPATEF
+24 ADTWRPAVELWPAAAWSLTAATALGLTLTAVTPSV
-34 KPALAWSVTAS
+34 PALPIGLA
-45 VAGIFAAAGLAPTL
+45 AGILAVL
-59 AATLVGLVSA
+59 RLRSA
-69 FMAGIRLKSGMAVL
+69 LSVL
-83 KDRAALAGS
+83 KDRASLAGS
-92 ALELV
+92 ALELI
-97 SCRIFARRLLRARRD
+97 SSRSFARRLLRARRD
-112 MARKGDTETFA
+112 MAGKGNNETFA
-123 PVWFGRG
+123 PVWFGLG

-148 VERLIPHRNIC
+148 VNRLLPARSLC
-159 RRLTGTAPKDPRTVG
+159 KLLTGTEPKDSRTVG
-174 LAAIDGLES
+174 LSAIDGLES

-218 QAILRGEAVIV
+218 QAILRGESVIV

-235 SRLKNAVTAAAKLAN
+235 SRLQNAVTAAAKLAH
-250 RSDPLFFHP
+250 RSPPLFFHP
-259 NDREG
+259 NHPEG
-264 IRINP
+264 LRINP
-269 LTHFERPSEIASRL
+269 LTHFERPSEIASRI
-283 TAVMADS
+283 TAVMSDS

-303 VVNLLVHV
+303 VVDLLVHV

-318 GIESVLTGDFEDLLL
+318 AIESVLTGDFEDLLL
-333 EAVELDCGPDLFD
+333 EAAELDCGEDYFD
-346 TLVSEVKLK
+346 MLVSEAKVK

-363 LVLLDKARDREA
+363 LDVLDRARAEER
-375 LSEVTL
+375 LSEATL

-412 LRQTLSPADDD
+412 LRQTLSPRDDD
-423 AEAMSL
+423 PLAMSL

-448 PTVAGAIGSLLLA
+448 PTVAGAIGSMLLA

-469 RYNDTSIARTTVSLF
+469 RYNNTSISRNTVSLF
-484 VDECS
+484 VDECA
-489 NVINRSL
+489 NTINRSL

-534 GNFNSLVS
+534 GNFNSLVA

-616 GGRLVKGRTPILIAD
+616 GGRLIKGRTPILIPD
-631 EDLVSGSNLSS
+631 EDL
-642 FERNFHDHKAF
+642 
-653 EIPRLRWPVSDHSP
+653 
-667 VACRLLL
+667 L
-674 CLGLNRSSRF
+674 CE

>member
-1 MTLLTIFSHRR
+1 MTLLTIFSRRR

-45 VAGIFAAAGLAPTL
+45 VAGVFAAAGLAPTL

-92 ALELV
+92 ALEFV

-183 RKKDIW
+183 SKKDIW

-269 LTHFERPSEIASRL
+269 LTHFERPSEIVSRL
-283 TAVMADS
+283 TAVMTDS

-333 EAVELDCGPDLFD
+333 EAAELDCGPDLFD

-363 LVLLDKARDREA
+363 LLLLDKARDREA
-375 LSEVTL
+375 LSEATL

-412 LRQTLSPADDD
+412 LRQTL
-423 AEAMSL
+423 
-429 SEIIAQRKILY
+429 
-440 VCLNSLPD
+440 LN
-448 PTVAGAIGSLLLA
+448 
-461 DLASCAGE
+461 
-469 RYNDTSIARTTVSLF
+469 
-484 VDECS
+484 
-489 NVINRSL
+489 
-496 IEILNKGAE
+496 
-505 SGLRTTCAMQTVAD
+505 
-519 LAARLGSTDEARMAL
+519 
-534 GNFNSLVS
+534 
-542 LRTKDRLTQ
+542 
-551 EFVAETF
+551 
-558 GRTYIAN
+558 
-565 TAATLTSASDTAHPG
+565 
-580 HFTAGAS
+580 
-587 RQITAS
+587 
-593 REEIIP
+593 
-599 CDVLG
+599 
-604 KLPNCEFFASLA
+604 
-616 GGRLVKGRTPILIAD
+616 
-631 EDLVSGSNLSS
+631 
-642 FERNFHDHKAF
+642 
-653 EIPRLRWPVSDHSP
+653 
-667 VACRLLL
+667 
-674 CLGLNRSSRF
+674 

>member
-1 MTLLTIFSHRR
+1 MALLTIFSRRR

-45 VAGIFAAAGLAPTL
+45 VAGVFAAAGLAPAF
-59 AATLVGLVSA
+59 AASLVGLVSA

-92 ALELV
+92 ALELI
-97 SCRIFARRLLRARRD
+97 SCRVFAHRLLRARRD

-159 RRLTGTAPKDPRTVG
+159 RRLTGTEPKDPRTVG

-259 NDREG
+259 NAPDG

-318 GIESVLTGDFEDLLL
+318 SIESVLTG
-333 EAVELDCGPDLFD
+333 
-346 TLVSEVKLK
+346 
-355 GKKGREGV
+355 
-363 LVLLDKARDREA
+363 
-375 LSEVTL
+375 
-381 KGAATYA
+381 
-388 HDPVHFSKITASLM
+388 
-402 PVLAMLTSGA
+402 
-412 LRQTLSPADDD
+412 
-423 AEAMSL
+423 
-429 SEIIAQRKILY
+429 
-440 VCLNSLPD
+440 
-448 PTVAGAIGSLLLA
+448 
-461 DLASCAGE
+461 
-469 RYNDTSIARTTVSLF
+469 
-484 VDECS
+484 
-489 NVINRSL
+489 
-496 IEILNKGAE
+496 
-505 SGLRTTCAMQTVAD
+505 
-519 LAARLGSTDEARMAL
+519 
-534 GNFNSLVS
+534 NF
-542 LRTKDRLTQ
+542 
-551 EFVAETF
+551 
-558 GRTYIAN
+558 
-565 TAATLTSASDTAHPG
+565 
-580 HFTAGAS
+580 
-587 RQITAS
+587 
-593 REEIIP
+593 
-599 CDVLG
+599 
-604 KLPNCEFFASLA
+604 
-616 GGRLVKGRTPILIAD
+616 
-631 EDLVSGSNLSS
+631 
-642 FERNFHDHKAF
+642 
-653 EIPRLRWPVSDHSP
+653 
-667 VACRLLL
+667 
-674 CLGLNRSSRF
+674 

>member
-1 MTLLTIFSHRR
+1 MSLIKFFTHRR
-12 RSVFTAGTDSVR
+12 RSIFTAGTDAVR
-24 ADTWRPATEF
+24 ADTWRPAVELWPAAAWGLTATAALSMTLTAMTPPV
-34 KPALAWSVTAS
+34 PALPM
-45 VAGIFAAAGLAPTL
+45 GLAAGVL
-59 AATLVGLVSA
+59 ATLRLRSA
-69 FMAGIRLKSGMAVL
+69 LNVL

-92 ALELV
+92 ALELI
-97 SCRIFARRLLRARRD
+97 SSRSFARRLLRARRD
-112 MARKGDTETFA
+112 MAGKGNNETFA

-148 VERLIPHRNIC
+148 VNRLLPARALC
-159 RRLTGTAPKDPRTVG
+159 KLLTGTEPKDSRTVG
-174 LAAIDGLES
+174 LSAIDGLES

-235 SRLKNAVTAAAKLAN
+235 SRLQNAVTAAAKLAH
-250 RSDPLFFHP
+250 RSPPLFFHP
-259 NDREG
+259 NHPEG
-264 IRINP
+264 LRINP
-269 LTHFERPSEIASRL
+269 LTHFERPSEIASRI
-283 TAVMADS
+283 TAVMSDS

-303 VVNLLVHV
+303 VVDLLIHV
-311 GRTPSIA
+311 GQTPSIA
-318 GIESVLTGDFEDLLL
+318 AIESILTSDFEDLLL
-333 EAVELDCGPDLFD
+333 EAAELDCGEDYFD
-346 TLVSEVKLK
+346 MLVSEAKVK

-363 LVLLDKARDREA
+363 LDVLERARAEA
-375 LSEVTL
+375 RLSEATL
-381 KGAATYA
+381 KGASTYA
-388 HDPVHFSKITASLM
+388 HDPVHFAKITASLM

-412 LRQTLSPADDD
+412 LRQTLSPRDDD
-423 AEAMSL
+423 PLAMSL

-448 PTVAGAIGSLLLA
+448 PTVAGAIGSMLLA

-469 RYNDTSIARTTVSLF
+469 RYNNTSISRNTVSLF

-489 NVINRSL
+489 NTINRSL

-534 GNFNSLVS
+534 GNFNSLVA

-616 GGRLVKGRTPILIAD
+616 GGRLIKGRTPILIPD
-631 EDLVSGSNLSS
+631 EDL
-642 FERNFHDHKAF
+642 
-653 EIPRLRWPVSDHSP
+653 
-667 VACRLLL
+667 L
-674 CLGLNRSSRF
+674 CK

>member
-1 MTLLTIFSHRR
+1 MTLLTIFSRRR

-45 VAGIFAAAGLAPTL
+45 VAGVFAAAGLAPAF
-59 AATLVGLVSA
+59 AASLVGLVSA

-92 ALELV
+92 ALEFV
-97 SCRIFARRLLRARRD
+97 SCRIFARRLLRARRE

-159 RRLTGTAPKDPRTVG
+159 RRLTGTAPKDPHTVG

-259 NDREG
+259 NDPDG

-333 EAVELDCGPDLFD
+333 EAVELDCEPDLFD

-363 LVLLDKARDREA
+363 LLLLDKARDREA
-375 LSEVTL
+375 LSEATL

-412 LRQTLSPADDD
+412 LRQTLSPADND

-631 EDLVSGSNLSS
+631 EDLVSG
-642 FERNFHDHKAF
+642 
-653 EIPRLRWPVSDHSP
+653 
-667 VACRLLL
+667 
-674 CLGLNRSSRF
+674 

>member
-1 MTLLTIFSHRR
+1 MSLVKFFTHRR
-12 RSVFTAGTDSVR
+12 RSIFTAGTDAVR
-24 ADTWRPATEF
+24 ADTWRPAVELWPAAAWSLTAAAALSMTLTAMTPPV
-34 KPALAWSVTAS
+34 PALPM
-45 VAGIFAAAGLAPTL
+45 GLAAGVL
-59 AATLVGLVSA
+59 ATLRLRSA
-69 FMAGIRLKSGMAVL
+69 LNVL

-92 ALELV
+92 ALELI
-97 SCRIFARRLLRARRD
+97 SSRSFARRLLRARRD

-148 VERLIPHRNIC
+148 VNRLLPARALC
-159 RRLTGTAPKDPRTVG
+159 KLLTGTEPKDPRTVG
-174 LAAIDGLES
+174 LSAIDGLES
-183 RKKDIW
+183 HKTDIW

-235 SRLKNAVTAAAKLAN
+235 SRLQNAVTAAAKLAR
-250 RSDPLFFHP
+250 RSPPLFFHP
-259 NDREG
+259 NHPEG
-264 IRINP
+264 LRINP
-269 LTHFERPSEIASRL
+269 LTHFERPSEIASRI
-283 TAVMADS
+283 TAVMSDS

-303 VVNLLVHV
+303 VVDLLVHV

-318 GIESVLTGDFEDLLL
+318 TIEAVLRGDFEDLLL
-333 EAVELDCGPDLFD
+333 EAAELDCGEDYFD
-346 TLVSEVKLK
+346 MLVSEAKVK
-355 GKKGREGV
+355 GKKGRDGV
-363 LVLLDKARDREA
+363 LDVLERAKTEGR
-375 LSEVTL
+375 LSEATL

-412 LRQTLSPADDD
+412 LRQTLSPRDDD
-423 AEAMSL
+423 PLAMSL

-448 PTVAGAIGSLLLA
+448 PTVAGAIGSMLLA

-469 RYNDTSIARTTVSLF
+469 RYNNTSISRNTVSLF

-489 NVINRSL
+489 NTINRSL

-534 GNFNSLVS
+534 GNFNSLVA

-616 GGRLVKGRTPILIAD
+616 GGRLIKGRTPILIPD
-631 EDLVSGSNLSS
+631 EDL
-642 FERNFHDHKAF
+642 
-653 EIPRLRWPVSDHSP
+653 
-667 VACRLLL
+667 L
-674 CLGLNRSSRF
+674 CK

>member
-1 MTLLTIFSHRR
+1 MPPPAASALNALSPDPIPDLLVSFMTLLTIFSRRR

-45 VAGIFAAAGLAPTL
+45 VAGVFAAAGLAPAF
-59 AATLVGLVSA
+59 AASLVGLVSA
-69 FMAGIRLKSGMAVL
+69 FMAGIRLKSGLAVL
-83 KDRAALAGS
+83 KNRAALAGS
-92 ALELV
+92 ALELI
-97 SCRIFARRLLRARRD
+97 SCRVFARRLLRARRD
-112 MARKGDTETFA
+112 MARRGDTETFA

-259 NDREG
+259 NDPDG

-333 EAVELDCGPDLFD
+333 EAAELDCGPDLFD

-363 LVLLDKARDREA
+363 LLLLDKARDREA
-375 LSEVTL
+375 LSEATL

-631 EDLVSGSNLSS
+631 EDLVSG
-642 FERNFHDHKAF
+642 
-653 EIPRLRWPVSDHSP
+653 
-667 VACRLLL
+667 
-674 CLGLNRSSRF
+674 

>member
-1 MTLLTIFSHRR
+1 
-12 RSVFTAGTDSVR
+12 
-24 ADTWRPATEF
+24 
-34 KPALAWSVTAS
+34 
-45 VAGIFAAAGLAPTL
+45 
-59 AATLVGLVSA
+59 
-69 FMAGIRLKSGMAVL
+69 MAG
-83 KDRAALAGS
+83 
-92 ALELV
+92 
-97 SCRIFARRLLRARRD
+97 
-112 MARKGDTETFA
+112 KGNNETFA

-148 VERLIPHRNIC
+148 VNRLLPARALC
-159 RRLTGTAPKDPRTVG
+159 KLLTGTEPKDSRTVG
-174 LAAIDGLES
+174 LSAIDGLES

-218 QAILRGEAVIV
+218 QAILRGESVIV

-235 SRLKNAVTAAAKLAN
+235 SRLHNAVTAAAKLAHC
-250 RSDPLFFHP
+250 SPPLFFHP
-259 NDREG
+259 NHSEEL
-264 IRINP
+264 RINP
-269 LTHFERPSEIASRL
+269 LTHFERPSEIASRI
-283 TAVMADS
+283 TAVMSDS

-303 VVNLLVHV
+303 VVDLLIHV
-311 GRTPSIA
+311 GQTPSIA
-318 GIESVLTGDFEDLLL
+318 AIESILTGDFEDLLL
-333 EAVELDCGPDLFD
+333 EAAELDCGEDYFD
-346 TLVSEVKLK
+346 MLVSEAKVK

-363 LVLLDKARDREA
+363 LDVLERARAEER
-375 LSEVTL
+375 LSEATL
-381 KGAATYA
+381 KGASTYA
-388 HDPVHFSKITASLM
+388 HDPVHFAKITASLM

-412 LRQTLSPADDD
+412 LRQTLSPRDDD
-423 AEAMSL
+423 PLAMSL

-448 PTVAGAIGSLLLA
+448 PTVAGAIGSMLLA

-469 RYNDTSIARTTVSLF
+469 RYNNTSISRNTVSLF

-489 NVINRSL
+489 NTINRSL

-519 LAARLGSTDEARMAL
+519 LAARLGSIDEARMAL
-534 GNFNSLVS
+534 GNFNSLVA

-616 GGRLVKGRTPILIAD
+616 GGRLIKGRTPILIPD
-631 EDLVSGSNLSS
+631 EDL
-642 FERNFHDHKAF
+642 
-653 EIPRLRWPVSDHSP
+653 
-667 VACRLLL
+667 L
-674 CLGLNRSSRF
+674 CE

>member
-1 MTLLTIFSHRR
+1 MPAPAASALNALSPDPIPDLLVLFMTLLTIFSRRR

-45 VAGIFAAAGLAPTL
+45 VAGVFAAAGLAPAF
-59 AATLVGLVSA
+59 AASLVGLVSA
-69 FMAGIRLKSGMAVL
+69 FMAGIRLKSGLAVL

-97 SCRIFARRLLRARRD
+97 SCRVFARRLLRARRD

-235 SRLKNAVTAAAKLAN
+235 SRLKNAVTAVAKLAN

-259 NDREG
+259 NNPEG

-333 EAVELDCGPDLFD
+333 EAAELDCGPDLFD

-355 GKKGREGV
+355 GKKGRDGV

-375 LSEVTL
+375 LSEATL

-616 GGRLVKGRTPILIAD
+616 GGRLVKGRTPILIPD
-631 EDLVSGSNLSS
+631 EDLISG
-642 FERNFHDHKAF
+642 
-653 EIPRLRWPVSDHSP
+653 
-667 VACRLLL
+667 
-674 CLGLNRSSRF
+674 

>member
-1 MTLLTIFSHRR
+1 MSLIKFFTHRR
-12 RSVFTAGTDSVR
+12 RSIFTAGTDAVR
-24 ADTWRPATEF
+24 ADTWRPAVELWPAAAWSLTAAAALSMTLTAMTPPV
-34 KPALAWSVTAS
+34 PALPM
-45 VAGIFAAAGLAPTL
+45 GLAAGVLGTL
-59 AATLVGLVSA
+59 RLRSA
-69 FMAGIRLKSGMAVL
+69 LGVL

-92 ALELV
+92 ALELI
-97 SCRIFARRLLRARRD
+97 SSRSFARRLLRARRD
-112 MARKGDTETFA
+112 MAGKGNNETFA

-148 VERLIPHRNIC
+148 VNRLLPARALC
-159 RRLTGTAPKDPRTVG
+159 KLLTGTEPKDSRTVG
-174 LAAIDGLES
+174 LSAIDGLES

-218 QAILRGEAVIV
+218 QAILRGESVIV

-235 SRLKNAVTAAAKLAN
+235 SRLQNAVTAAAKLAR
-250 RSDPLFFHP
+250 RSPPLFFHP
-259 NDREG
+259 NDPEG
-264 IRINP
+264 LRINP
-269 LTHFERPSEIASRL
+269 LTHFERPSEIASRI
-283 TAVMADS
+283 TAVMSDS

-303 VVNLLVHV
+303 VVDLLVHV

-318 GIESVLTGDFEDLLL
+318 TIEAVLTGDFEDLLL
-333 EAVELDCGPDLFD
+333 QAAEQDCGEDYFD
-346 TLVSEVKLK
+346 MLVSEAKVK

-363 LVLLDKARDREA
+363 LDVLERARAEER
-375 LSEVTL
+375 LSEATL

-412 LRQTLSPADDD
+412 LRQTLSPRDDD
-423 AEAMSL
+423 PLAMSL

-448 PTVAGAIGSLLLA
+448 PTVAGAIGSMLLA

-469 RYNDTSIARTTVSLF
+469 RYNNTSISRNTVSLF

-489 NVINRSL
+489 NTINRSL

-534 GNFNSLVS
+534 GNFNSLVA

-616 GGRLVKGRTPILIAD
+616 GGRLIKGRTPILIPD
-631 EDLVSGSNLSS
+631 EDL
-642 FERNFHDHKAF
+642 
-653 EIPRLRWPVSDHSP
+653 
-667 VACRLLL
+667 L
-674 CLGLNRSSRF
+674 CK

>member
-1 MTLLTIFSHRR
+1 MPRLCPSSSSRTPRHGPQGRHRNLC
-12 RSVFTAGTDSVR
+12 A
-24 ADTWRPATEF
+24 
-34 KPALAWSVTAS
+34 
-45 VAGIFAAAGLAPTL
+45 
-59 AATLVGLVSA
+59 
-69 FMAGIRLKSGMAVL
+69 
-83 KDRAALAGS
+83 
-92 ALELV
+92 
-97 SCRIFARRLLRARRD
+97 
-112 MARKGDTETFA
+112 
-123 PVWFGRG
+123 VWFGRG

-183 RKKDIW
+183 SKKDIW

-259 NDREG
+259 NNPEG

-355 GKKGREGV
+355 GKKGRDGV
-363 LVLLDKARDREA
+363 LLLLDKARDREA
-375 LSEVTL
+375 LSEATL

-505 SGLRTTCAMQTVAD
+505 SGLRTTLCHAD
-519 LAARLGSTDEARMAL
+519 
-534 GNFNSLVS
+534 
-542 LRTKDRLTQ
+542 
-551 EFVAETF
+551 
-558 GRTYIAN
+558 
-565 TAATLTSASDTAHPG
+565 
-580 HFTAGAS
+580 
-587 RQITAS
+587 
-593 REEIIP
+593 
-599 CDVLG
+599 
-604 KLPNCEFFASLA
+604 
-616 GGRLVKGRTPILIAD
+616 GGRPCRPLGFHRRSANGDRQLQQPRESSHQGSPHAGIRGRNVRAHLHRQHRRHAHQRFGYGAPRTLHRRR
-631 EDLVSGSNLSS
+631 LSS
-642 FERNFHDHKAF
+642 DHGFARRNHPLRRARQAPQLRVFRVSRGRPSCEGPHADSDCRR
-653 EIPRLRWPVSDHSP
+653 RLDL
-667 VACRLLL
+667 RLNPIVL
-674 CLGLNRSSRF
+674 

>member
-1 MTLLTIFSHRR
+1 MSLIKLLTHRR
-12 RSVFTAGTDSVR
+12 RSIFTAGTDAVR
-24 ADTWRPATEF
+24 ADTWRPAVELWPAAAWSLTAATALGLTLTAVTPSV
-34 KPALAWSVTAS
+34 PALPIGLA
-45 VAGIFAAAGLAPTL
+45 AGILAVL
-59 AATLVGLVSA
+59 RLRSA
-69 FMAGIRLKSGMAVL
+69 LSVL
-83 KDRAALAGS
+83 KDRASLAGS
-92 ALELV
+92 ALELI
-97 SCRIFARRLLRARRD
+97 SSRSFARRLLRARRD
-112 MARKGDTETFA
+112 MAGKGNNETFA

-148 VERLIPHRNIC
+148 VNRLLPARALC
-159 RRLTGTAPKDPRTVG
+159 KLLTGTEPKDSRTVG
-174 LAAIDGLES
+174 LSAIDGLES

-218 QAILRGEAVIV
+218 QAILRGESVIV

-235 SRLKNAVTAAAKLAN
+235 SRLQNAVTAAAKLAH
-250 RSDPLFFHP
+250 RSPPLFFHP
-259 NDREG
+259 NHPEG
-264 IRINP
+264 LRINP
-269 LTHFERPSEIASRL
+269 LTHFERPSEIASRI
-283 TAVMADS
+283 TAVMSDS

-303 VVNLLVHV
+303 VVDLLVHV

-318 GIESVLTGDFEDLLL
+318 AIESVLTGDFEDLLL
-333 EAVELDCGPDLFD
+333 EAAELDCGEDYFD
-346 TLVSEVKLK
+346 MLVSEAKVK
-355 GKKGREGV
+355 GKKGRDGV
-363 LVLLDKARDREA
+363 LDVLDQARADER
-375 LSEVTL
+375 LSEATL

-412 LRQTLSPADDD
+412 LRQTLSPRDDD
-423 AEAMSL
+423 PLSMSL

-448 PTVAGAIGSLLLA
+448 PTVAGAIGSMLLA

-469 RYNDTSIARTTVSLF
+469 RYNNTSISRNTVSLF

-489 NVINRSL
+489 NTINRSL

-534 GNFNSLVS
+534 GNFNSLVA

-599 CDVLG
+599 SDVLG

-616 GGRLVKGRTPILIAD
+616 GGRLIKGRTPILIPD
-631 EDLVSGSNLSS
+631 EDL
-642 FERNFHDHKAF
+642 
-653 EIPRLRWPVSDHSP
+653 
-667 VACRLLL
+667 L
-674 CLGLNRSSRF
+674 CE

>member
-1 MTLLTIFSHRR
+1 
-12 RSVFTAGTDSVR
+12 
-24 ADTWRPATEF
+24 
-34 KPALAWSVTAS
+34 
-45 VAGIFAAAGLAPTL
+45 
-59 AATLVGLVSA
+59 
-69 FMAGIRLKSGMAVL
+69 MAG
-83 KDRAALAGS
+83 
-92 ALELV
+92 
-97 SCRIFARRLLRARRD
+97 
-112 MARKGDTETFA
+112 KGNNETFA
-123 PVWFGRG
+123 PVWFGLG

-148 VERLIPHRNIC
+148 VNRLLPARALC
-159 RRLTGTAPKDPRTVG
+159 KLLTGTEPKDSRTVG
-174 LAAIDGLES
+174 LSAIDGLES

-218 QAILRGEAVIV
+218 QAILRGESVIV

-235 SRLKNAVTAAAKLAN
+235 SRLQNAVTAAAKLAH
-250 RSDPLFFHP
+250 RSPPLFFHP
-259 NDREG
+259 NHPEG
-264 IRINP
+264 LRINP
-269 LTHFERPSEIASRL
+269 LTHFERPSEIASRI
-283 TAVMADS
+283 TAVMSDS

-303 VVNLLVHV
+303 VVDLLVHV

-318 GIESVLTGDFEDLLL
+318 AIESVLTGDFEDLLL
-333 EAVELDCGPDLFD
+333 EAAELDCGEDYFD
-346 TLVSEVKLK
+346 VLVSEAKVK

-363 LVLLDKARDREA
+363 LDVLDRARAEERFSEA
-375 LSEVTL
+375 TL

-412 LRQTLSPADDD
+412 LRQTLSPRDDD
-423 AEAMSL
+423 PLAMSL

-448 PTVAGAIGSLLLA
+448 PTVAGAIGSMLLA

-469 RYNDTSIARTTVSLF
+469 RYNNTSISRNTVSLF

-489 NVINRSL
+489 NTINRSL

-534 GNFNSLVS
+534 GNFNSLVA

-616 GGRLVKGRTPILIAD
+616 GGRLIKGRTPILIPD
-631 EDLVSGSNLSS
+631 EDL
-642 FERNFHDHKAF
+642 
-653 EIPRLRWPVSDHSP
+653 
-667 VACRLLL
+667 L
-674 CLGLNRSSRF
+674 CE